1 MLSNMVL
8 EKTLE
13 SPLHSKEIK
22 LLTPKGRATM
32 IARLLKNPPIV
43 EEILAL
49 FMGQEDPLEKE

>member
-1 MLSNMVL
+1 MVL

-49 FMGQEDPLEKE
+49 FMGQEEPLEKE